1 MMTDRLQPEVLRR
14 LYCAVLQLRSEEE
27 CAAFF
32 EDLCTIAEVQD
43 MAKRLD
49 AAVLLDRGLG
59 YQRIA
64 KDAGLSTAT
73 ISRVNRCMRYGSG
86 GYRTVLDR
94 LKDAEGD
101 A

>member
-1 MMTDRLQPEVLRR
+1 MKNEHQDRNNEYLYKAILELRD
-14 LYCAVLQLRSEEE
+14 LEE
-27 CAAFF
+27 CRAFF
-32 EDLCTIAEVQD
+32 ETLCTMQELRAFAQRLLV
-43 MAKRLD
+43 AKMLD
-49 AAVLLDRGLG
+49 EGCV
-59 YQRIA
+59 YSRIVRETGA
-64 KDAGLSTAT
+64 STAT